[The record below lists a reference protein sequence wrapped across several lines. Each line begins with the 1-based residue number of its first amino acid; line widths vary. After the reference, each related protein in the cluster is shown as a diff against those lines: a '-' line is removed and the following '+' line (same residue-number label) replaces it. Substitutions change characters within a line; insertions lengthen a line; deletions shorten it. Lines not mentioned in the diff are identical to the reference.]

1 MINDLK
7 ELGANIRARRSELDM
22 SQGELAFQLGSD
34 KAYISRIERGEINI
48 GIIFLT
54 ELCVVMKTSPNHL
67 LNITD
72 DTFITNSISRNSK
85 NK

>member
-1 MINDLK
+1 
-7 ELGANIRARRSELDM
+7 M

-34 KAYISRIERGEINI
+34 KAYISRIERGEINV

-54 ELCVVMKTSPNHL
+54 ELCVVMKTSPNYL

-72 DTFITNSISRNSK
+72 ETYITHSISRTIK
-85 NK
+85 K